1 MSRQSDDHVDV
12 SADGEIPDAEGATS
26 DGNRNRTGRGAAST
40 AEGGARG
47 GQRWDG
53 SPTNGRGGDDRPIG
67 ATDGVAE
74 SGRGEEA
81 ALTRRVER
89 LEAENSRL
97 RRAYGQAIETTHRRT
112 AIGFG
117 LIGAVAAV
125 AALLVPAARDV
136 LVALA
141 GTGLFAAVLTLY
153 LSPERFV
160 AADVGE
166 RVYAAQARNHERLVA
181 ELGVSD
187 HRLYLP
193 ATGDRV
199 ATLFVPQFDDYTL
212 PVGSLDETLVVPEDE
227 RARGLAFT
235 PTGGALFRS
244 FERTLGGSLAERPEP
259 LVDQLTEALAASF
272 EVVDA
277 TEVDVAPDGS
287 GADVA
292 VYGSVFGDGTRFDD
306 PVVSLLAVGLA
317 VALDRP
323 VEVTVDE
330 GAASDEDGYVASFR
344 WRRDG
349 DGSGSVDEAAAST
362 ASGE

>member
-1 MSRQSDDHVDV
+1 MFTRGGSGEDRLGGTDAEAVDGTGGDAV
-12 SADGEIPDAEGATS
+12 EPSGASTDGAVGTRPDPARDGEDEGVDDD
-26 DGNRNRTGRGAAST
+26 DG
-40 AEGGARG
+40 
-47 GQRWDG
+47 
-53 SPTNGRGGDDRPIG
+53 DR
-67 ATDGVAE
+67 DVA
-74 SGRGEEA
+74 
-81 ALTRRVER
+81 RRVQR

-97 RRAYGQAIETTHRRT
+97 REAYARAVETNYRRT
-112 AIGFG
+112 AAGFA
-117 LIGAVAAV
+117 LVGAVAALS
-125 AALLVPAARDV
+125 ALVFPDARDV

-193 ATGDRV
+193 AAGERV
-199 ATLFVPQFDDYTL
+199 ATLFVPQFDEYVLPEGTL
-212 PVGSLDETLVVPEDE
+212 EETLVVPDE
-227 RARGLAFT
+227 QRARGLAFT
-235 PTGGALFRS
+235 PTGEALFEAVERS
-244 FERTLGGSLAERPEP
+244 LGGSIADRPGP
-259 LVDQLTEALAASF
+259 LLDQLSEALVATF

-277 TEVDVAPDGS
+277 TDVEVAPDGD

-292 VYGSVFGDGTRFDD
+292 VYGSVYGDGTRFDD

-323 VEVTVDE
+323 VRATVSGNGDVE
-330 GAASDEDGYVASFR
+330 SDADGYVASFR
-344 WRRDG
+344 WTREETPAERERRTEATSTPS
-349 DGSGSVDEAAAST
+349 SG
-362 ASGE
+362 